1 MNVTRIAV
9 LFVAAIAAI
18 GAALMARG
26 MMGGGEANEAA
37 ETPQIEIVQ
46 VLVATDR
53 IEPGRSLTVD
63 MVRWEEWPSTSVT
76 DELVTEEANP
86 DLTVFLEGAVARA
99 PLLAGEPVTEAK
111 LVRTGNGTF
120 LSATLA
126 PGKRAVAVPVSAE
139 STAGGLV
146 LPNDRVDVILTL
158 ELEGEDG
165 TTNYSSD
172 TLLRDIRLLAIDQT
186 FTKDDGT
193 TFFVGSTATLELTP
207 MQTEMVAQAES
218 MGTLSLALRSLGDE
232 ELAEDAG
239 AFVSGAVNVVRFGV
253 TRMGEAGV
261 GGAAQ

>member
-9 LFVAAIAAI
+9 LVVAAVAAI

-26 MMGGGEANEAA
+26 MMGGGEANVVA
-37 ETPQIEIVQ
+37 EVPQIEIVQ
-46 VLVATDR
+46 VLVAGDR
-53 IEPGRSLTVD
+53 IEPGRSLTID
-63 MVRWEEWPSTSVT
+63 MVRWEEWPSNSVT

-158 ELEGEDG
+158 EQRADTG

-172 TLLRDIRLLAIDQT
+172 TLLRDIRVLAIDQT

-193 TFFVGSTATLELTP
+193 AFFVGSTATLELTP
-207 MQTEMVAQAES
+207 MQTEIIAQAES

-232 ELAEDAG
+232 ELAEDTG
-239 AFVSGAVNVVRFGV
+239 GFVSGAVNVVRYGV